1 MSQPPELLFIT
12 ADSGLLDHWRRAFGN
27 TNSVAVP
34 RFTELQRINL
44 NSNATVWVDLSLPDI
59 PEWTAQ
65 AWAST
70 LHVVKARIVAASSN
84 PKDNEAIQALDV
96 GCAAYCHAYA
106 DKITLT
112 QIQQVVE
119 AGQIWVGPTLMQRLI
134 KTASNAATAQ
144 KDRRDAWAGE
154 LTQRERE
161 VAILAAN
168 GASNLA
174 ISTKCKIS
182 ERTVKAHLS
191 SIFDKL
197 NLSDRLQLA
206 LRVHGIN

>member
-1 MSQPPELLFIT
+1 MSLPPEHLFIT
-12 ADSGLLDHWRRAFGN
+12 ADSGLLDHWRRAFGRA
-27 TNSVAVP
+27 NSVAIP
-34 RFTELQRINL
+34 SFADLQHVKL
-44 NSNATVWVDLSLPDI
+44 NSPTTVWVDLSLPDI
-59 PEWTAQ
+59 PEWTAK
-65 AWAST
+65 AWANA
-70 LHVVKARIVAASSN
+70 LQVAKARIVAASSN

-112 QIQQVVE
+112 QVKQVVE
-119 AGQIWVGPTLMQRLI
+119 AGQVWVGTTLMQRLI
-134 KTASNAATAQ
+134 KTASQAVAAQNET
-144 KDRRDAWAGE
+144 RDAWAGE

-161 VAILAAN
+161 VAVLAAN